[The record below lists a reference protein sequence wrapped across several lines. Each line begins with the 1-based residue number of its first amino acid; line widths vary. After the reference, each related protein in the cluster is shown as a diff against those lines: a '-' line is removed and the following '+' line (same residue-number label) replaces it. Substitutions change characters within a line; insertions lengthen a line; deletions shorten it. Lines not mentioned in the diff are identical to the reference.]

1 MSCKQTEVE
10 LLPITIYEVKNIHE
24 KDYELDSKVS
34 PQHDIEFIKDKEYE
48 FMFCVS
54 YRDPSLPE
62 WILARW
68 WWNDQWIWT
77 PDWVWHDQ

>member
-1 MSCKQTEVE
+1 MSCKTTELE
-10 LLPITIYEVKNIHE
+10 LLPTTTYEI
-24 KDYELDSKVS
+24 KDIQGKEYELESNDNIKY
-34 PQHDIEFIKDKEYE
+34 QIDLIKDKEYQ
-48 FMFCVS
+48 FLYCVS

-77 PDWVWHDQ
+77 PDWIWHDQ

>member
-1 MSCKQTEVE
+1 
-10 LLPITIYEVKNIHE
+10 LY
-24 KDYELDSKVS
+24 
-34 PQHDIEFIKDKEYE
+34 
-48 FMFCVS
+48 CVS

-77 PDWVWHDQ
+77 PDWIWNDQ

>member
-1 MSCKQTEVE
+1 MSCKTTEIE
-10 LLPITIYEVKNIHE
+10 LLPITTYEIKDIHDKE
-24 KDYELDSKVS
+24 YELESKNGTEY
-34 PQHDIEFIKDKEYE
+34 QIDLIKDKEYQ
-48 FMFCVS
+48 FLYCVS

-77 PDWVWHDQ
+77 PDWIWHDQ